1 MQEKLLKS
9 ENIIDTKS
17 AEKYLLKYLQDLQ
30 CHFSLNNSDVI
41 KILQS
46 IVGVLKQDNRPK
58 RWWHF
63 FYNDIK

>member
-1 MQEKLLKS
+1 MQEKLLKKEYKKEIS
-9 ENIIDTKS
+9 T

-30 CHFSLNNSDVI
+30 KHFTLTNTDLT

-46 IVGVLKQDNRPK
+46 SLNLIKKDNRPK

-63 FYNDIK
+63 GQKQIK